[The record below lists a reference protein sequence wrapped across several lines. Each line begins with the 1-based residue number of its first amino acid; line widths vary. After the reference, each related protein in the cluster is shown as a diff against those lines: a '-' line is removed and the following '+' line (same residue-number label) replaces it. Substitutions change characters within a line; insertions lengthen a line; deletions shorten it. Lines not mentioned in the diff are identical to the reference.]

1 MERGERV
8 KSVVRISSA
17 RERPGKHGFILLEP
31 LSYQNFCRVHRHPTQ
46 QDLWHNRLMQVLLLE
61 PLILANSTATSRQAP
76 EPPGFWTLGS
86 RAHTQPCLFCQT
98 NFSPICS
105 ARIFLSVFFLLWFH
119 QQHPARPS
127 GLPRALQGALSSC
140 PCPAWP
146 SSMNGPEWE
155 MMVVCNTYPSKRRV
169 KEKKTEQN
177 QKIPAELRF
186 WFSQHEAMICA
197 RHCARCW
204 C

>member
-1 MERGERV
+1 MGGDGK
-8 KSVVRISSA
+8 KSVVHISTA
-17 RERPGKHGFILLEP
+17 HERPRKHGFILLEP
-31 LSYQNFCRVHRHPTQ
+31 LSYQNFCRAHQHPLPAARPPQ
-46 QDLWHNRLMQVLLLE
+46 QDLWHNYLMQVLFLE
-61 PLILANSTATSRQAP
+61 PLILANSTATLQQAP
-76 EPPGFWTLGS
+76 EPPGFWMLGS

-105 ARIFLSVFFLLWFH
+105 ARIFLSVFFLFWLAH
-119 QQHPARPS
+119 LGSHEP
-127 GLPRALQGALSSC
+127 LQSALSSC

-146 SSMNGPEWE
+146 SSMNGSEWE

-169 KEKKTEQN
+169 KEKTKQN

-186 WFSQHEAMICA
+186 LFSQHEAMICA